1 MKTKPESKRSRRDF
15 LKKAAFGVGTV
26 AVAGE
31 ALGAGKA
38 AAKPALN
45 PHEGGSYR
53 ETEHVKK
60 YYEMA
65 RN

>member
-1 MKTKPESKRSRRDF
+1 MKTKPQSKHCRRDF
-15 LKKAAFGVGTV
+15 LKKAAFGAGMV

-45 PHEGGSYR
+45 PHEEGSYR

-60 YYEMA
+60 YYEQA
-65 RN
+65 RS